1 MTTEVSIIITIILMV
16 VLLASGMPIAIGLGI
31 AGAVGVFLL
40 QGIKGL
46 ALLPVSVYGH
56 LNSFTLVAI
65 PLFIFT
71 AQVVLIT
78 ELGSDLYTAAE
89 RWLSR
94 LRGGLGVATVGTVTV
109 FSAVSGS
116 IIASCAGIGSV
127 SVPEMLKRGYS
138 PRLTAGCIGG
148 SAGIDALIPPSI
160 PFVLYGWLAG
170 VSVGKLYVAGIV
182 PGLIVAF
189 GAATVI
195 ITWAKLR
202 PSSALASA
210 VDYSWRER
218 WQSLVRVWP
227 AIFLVVAIL
236 GLIYTGVCTATEAG
250 ATGAV
255 TALAFGVLYYRN
267 LTWEKFKACVSGT
280 ASIVCAMGAIMA
292 GAMIFGHFIA
302 LAQLSDKVSV
312 WISNLSVPPIMI
324 IVAMNLLFFVL
335 GCLVDTMVIL
345 LVFVPPLIGIVQ
357 NLGFDLIWFG
367 VMVVFNIELA
377 GITPPFGLSL
387 FLIKAIAPEIS
398 LKDVILGNLP
408 FVFAHTCVLAIIIA
422 FPILSLWLPGT
433 M

>member
-1 MTTEVSIIITIILMV
+1 MTTDSAAIIAIAIMV
-16 VLLASGMPIAIGLGI
+16 VLLASGIPIAVGLGI
-31 AGAVGVFLL
+31 AGAVGIFLV
-40 QGIKGL
+40 QGIHGL

-71 AQVVLIT
+71 AQMVLVT
-78 ELGSDLYTAAE
+78 GLGSDLYTAGE

-94 LRGGLGVATVGTVTV
+94 LPGGLGVATVGTVTV

-127 SVPEMLKRGYS
+127 SIPEMLKRGYS

-170 VSVGKLYVAGIV
+170 VSVGKLYIAGIV

-189 GAATVI
+189 GATMVI

-210 VDYSWRER
+210 ASYSWRER

-227 AIFLVVAIL
+227 AIFLIIAVL

-255 TALAFGVLYYRN
+255 TALALGVLYYRN
-267 LTWEKFKACVSGT
+267 LTWEKFKTCVSGT
-280 ASIVCAMGAIMA
+280 ASVVCAMGAIMA
-292 GAMIFGHFIA
+292 GAMIFGHFVA
-302 LAQLSDKVSV
+302 LAQLSSKLTV
-312 WISNLSVPPIMI
+312 WISSLPVQPIMI
-324 IVAMNLLFFVL
+324 IVAMNLLFFIL

-345 LVFVPPLIGIVQ
+345 LVFVPPLIAVTQ
-357 NLGFDLIWFG
+357 ALGFDLIWFG
-367 VMVVFNIELA
+367 VIVVFNIELA
-377 GITPPFGLSL
+377 GITPPYGLSL
-387 FLIKAIAPEIS
+387 YIIKAIAPEIS
-398 LKDVILGNLP
+398 LKDVIWGNLP
-408 FVFAHTCVLAIIIA
+408 FVFAHTCVLAIVIA
-422 FPILSLWLPGT
+422 FPILSLWLVGT